1 LNPDTALPRVVLALL
16 LALAPALAHAQT
28 YKWVD
33 ENGHTQY
40 SDLPPPAGVKSEQL
54 IKGKQ
59 SPAAAAAPK
68 AGQPAPTA
76 ASRELDFKKRQLTA
90 EEKAKEDEKKAKDQQ
105 IKAENCDIAR
115 SRLKQLEDG
124 GRILK
129 YDKVG
134 ERQYMSDEE
143 IEKEKAPA
151 KAKADETC
159 KP

>member
-1 LNPDTALPRVVLALL
+1 MNPNTALPRVVLALL
-16 LALAPALAHAQT
+16 LTLAPALAHAQT

-33 ENGHTQY
+33 QNGHTQY

-59 SPAAAAAPK
+59 SPAAAAAPN
-68 AGQPAPTA
+68 AGQAPTA
-76 ASRELDFKKRQLTA
+76 SSRELEFKKRQLSG

-129 YDKVG
+129 YDKAG

-143 IEKEKAPA
+143 IEKEKAPS
-151 KAKADETC
+151 KAKVDELC